1 MKYFSHHPTVLLLL
15 LFQHSNLTFADGIS
29 SMTPSMS
36 PSMMTI
42 DDGASSSPTLADDLS
57 ETSNSPTVDGDNVGD
72 ESQIP
77 SQSPSSAGD
86 DSSVSS
92 ESPSAAP
99 TVNDNMLVPT
109 LSLAPTMPFGS
120 TNAPSLSPQPSVADN
135 TVDGIPT
142 ISLQPSGSMQPQ
154 MNTQFPHHTMA
165 PHHTFPPHRSRAPT
179 GSKPSSNANPNNWQ
193 GQGEDDYESLKVPA
207 FILGGV
213 VILSAAFCVAQR
225 VKRYRQ
231 FQGVRETADM
241 NWDLELSTYQPGLT

>member
-1 MKYFSHHPTVLLLL
+1 MKSFSHHITVLLLL

-29 SMTPSMS
+29 SMTPSVSPYHSMS
-36 PSMMTI
+36 PSMRTI
-42 DDGASSSPTLADDLS
+42 DDGESSSPTLADDLS

-72 ESQIP
+72 VSQIP

-86 DSSVSS
+86 DS
-92 ESPSAAP
+92 P
-99 TVNDNMLVPT
+99 VNDNMLVPT
-109 LSLAPTMPFGS
+109 LSLAPTMPIGS
-120 TNAPSLSPQPSVADN
+120 SNAPSISPQPSVADP

-154 MNTQFPHHTMA
+154 MNTHFPHHTMA
-165 PHHTFPPHRSRAPT
+165 PHHTFPPHPSRAPT
-179 GSKPSSNANPNNWQ
+179 GTKPSSSANANPNNSQ
-193 GQGEDDYESLKVPA
+193 GQGQDGYESLQVPA

-231 FQGVRETADM
+231 FQGVRESADM